1 MNAPYCISAWIITLA
16 LCASSHG
23 ATLTNNFEVGD
34 TDSDWGSNW
43 TSGIVTAGFLD
54 PSFGGIQSGGSVDI
68 NQGFFREFRNNT
80 AGLDVTVGY
89 TISMYVQID
98 TFDGIAGGT
107 FEIADGSFGSNNAA
121 NIRIQ
126 ATSATEYK
134 WQARDNSSGWQDL
147 GITMNLSQP
156 TFIQLAIDPETNTYD
171 ATVSSVTGNGAIV
184 NTGSLT
190 GLAFDQNVINNN
202 ANGNLLFHV
211 QASAGGT
218 SVRVDNISIE
228 TTANIPEPAIPGI
241 LASSAL
247 VFALGRRRLAAV

>member
-1 MNAPYCISAWIITLA
+1 MKTHCLLTAWITTLA

-23 ATLTNNFEVGD
+23 ATLTNNFEAGD
-34 TDSDWGSNW
+34 ADSDWGATW

-54 PSFGGIQSGGSVDI
+54 PAFGGIQSGGSVDV
-68 NQGFFREFRNNT
+68 NQGFSREFRNNT

-98 TFDGIAGGT
+98 TFDGLAGGT

-121 NIRIQ
+121 NLRIQ

-134 WQARDNSSGWQDL
+134 WQARDNSTGWQDL

-171 ATVSSVTGNGAIV
+171 ATVSSVTGVGAIID
-184 NTGSLT
+184 TGTLT

-228 TTANIPEPAIPGI
+228 TTANIPEPAVIAFAGGLLPFW
-241 LASSAL
+241 AL
-247 VFALGRRRLAAV
+247 RRRRSV